1 MRSVSGVGRVAAV
14 GAVVAAIAVVAY
26 VLFSAGGG
34 GYTVTVQTLNASQL
48 VKGNLVQVAGTKAG
62 SVKDIRI
69 SDNGQALIEI
79 EVDDEYAPLRAG
91 TKAVIRQASQS
102 GIANRY
108 VDLLLPEGRS
118 QNMID
123 DGGAIEIDETTS
135 PVELDEL
142 FNTLDPVTRTAVQ
155 EFFKGGA
162 RQFQGRGHEANR
174 GLQYLNPALSSSSRI
189 FTELSRDEPVL
200 ERFLVESAKLVTA
213 LADRRD
219 DLADLIHNL
228 NVTTRALGN
237 EKVALADVIRRL
249 PDFFRQA
256 NTTFVNL
263 RSTLDD
269 VDPLVDASKPVAPR
283 LALLLNELRPLA
295 RDARPTVRDLSAI
308 LRRPGAD
315 NDLIELNRTFP
326 PLAEVALDTRRRNGA
341 NRRGSFPETA
351 EALTDAAPIIAFGRP
366 YTPDLLGWFDDFS
379 HTGNY
384 DALGGISRTQVYIN
398 FTAPPGTGGLGPLN
412 ATGSAVKIQQFQRC
426 PGASE
431 ERAADNSNYFAP
443 DERDFD
449 GDGSPDCRETDRAT
463 GPRSAGP

>member
-34 GYTVTVQTLNASQL
+34 GYTVTVETLNASQL
-48 VKGNLVQVAGTKAG
+48 VKGNLVQVGGTQAGT
-62 SVKDIRI
+62 VEDIKI
-69 SDNGQALIEI
+69 SENGQALIEI
-79 EVDDEYAPLRAG
+79 KVDDTYAPLRKG
-91 TKAVIRQASQS
+91 TRATIRQASQS

-118 QNMID
+118 QDVIE
-123 DGGAIEIDETTS
+123 DGGRIEIDETTS

-142 FNTLDPVTRTAVQ
+142 FNTLDPVARTAVQ

-162 RQFQGRGHEANR
+162 RQFKGQGDRANI
-174 GLQYLNPALSSSSRI
+174 GWQYLNPALSRSDRV
-189 FTELSRDEPVL
+189 FRELSQDQPVL

-237 EKVALADVIRRL
+237 EKVALAEVISRL

-269 VDPLVDASKPVAPR
+269 VDPLVEASKPVAPR
-283 LALLLNELRPLA
+283 LATLLRELRPFVA
-295 RDARPTVRDLSAI
+295 DARPTVRDLNAI
-308 LRRPGAD
+308 VRAPGAD
-315 NDLIELNRTFP
+315 NDIIDLNRTFP

-341 NRRGSFPETA
+341 NRPGSFPETA
-351 EALTDAAPIIAFGRP
+351 RALTDAAPIIAFGRP
-366 YTPDLLGWFDDFS
+366 YTPDLFGWFDDFS

-384 DALGGISRTQVYIN
+384 DALGGISRTQVYLN
-398 FTAPPGTGGLGPLN
+398 FTSPGVGGLGDISPS
-412 ATGSAVKIQQFQRC
+412 GAVKVRQYERC

-431 ERAADNSNYFAP
+431 ERADDNSNYFAP

-449 GDGSPDCRETDRAT
+449 GDGSPDCQETHRAT
-463 GPRSAGP
+463 GPRSSGP